1 MSKTL
6 IITDEAPEPIGP
18 YSQAIK
24 HANLVFVSGQIAI
37 DPKTGEMVEGGVKEQ
52 ARCIMENIK
61 AILQAADS
69 SLDKILKTTIYL
81 KSMDF
86 FSSVNEVFLEYLKG
100 DHPARETVEVSRLPK
115 DADLE
120 ISVIASV

>member
-69 SLDKILKTTIYL
+69 SLDKILKATIYL

>member
-52 ARCIMENIK
+52 ARRIMENIE